1 MPVHAH
7 AMGAGG
13 DGHEGFVLWPS
24 PGLLPVMERVEP
36 APIATLVDDRRS
48 HKWLDLMKEH
58 MVDVEKRFQDTL
70 VEDVYE
76 ILVQEPAMLK
86 QGRRVRDAIDE
97 MLRNPTSHMVYVI
110 DDDMKLIGA
119 ITTATLLELIGHKVG
134 VLGTSA
140 LSFYRFIRDTLGDDI
155 GGVTQKITAVRRET
169 RITDALNTMIKN
181 RWDALPVVDDEDR
194 LIGELVSLELFH
206 KGKDLFE

>member
-1 MPVHAH
+1 
-7 AMGAGG
+7 
-13 DGHEGFVLWPS
+13 
-24 PGLLPVMERVEP
+24 
-36 APIATLVDDRRS
+36 
-48 HKWLDLMKEH
+48 

-70 VEDVYE
+70 VGDVYE
-76 ILVQEPAMLK
+76 ILVQEPVMLE

-97 MLRNPTSHMVYVI
+97 MLRNPTSHTVYVI

-140 LSFYRFIRDTLGDDI
+140 LSFYRFMRDTLGDDI

-169 RITDALNTMIKN
+169 RITDALNMMIKN

-206 KGKDLFE
+206 KGKDLFK